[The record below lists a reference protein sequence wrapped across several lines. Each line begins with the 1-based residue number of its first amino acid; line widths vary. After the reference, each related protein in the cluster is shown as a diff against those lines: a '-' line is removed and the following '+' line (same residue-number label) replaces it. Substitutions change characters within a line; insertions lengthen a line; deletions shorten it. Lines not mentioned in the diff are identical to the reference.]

1 MHCYNY
7 IGSYGPVT
15 LSECKGRVF
24 ARGWGAGDVNER
36 EQTQKDPHCKT
47 RRVTRGGH
55 RWEANNT
62 LCEQRSKN
70 YKRFQFGMSVLH
82 SPSH

>member
-15 LSECKGRVF
+15 LSECKGRVL
-24 ARGWGAGDVNER
+24 ARGWGAGDVDER

-47 RRVTRGGH
+47 RRVTRG
-55 RWEANNT
+55 WA
-62 LCEQRSKN
+62 
-70 YKRFQFGMSVLH
+70 
-82 SPSH
+82 